1 MKKCVIFAGRAVSPA
16 LEKYWKD
23 ADFIIAADAGYER
36 ARAVGVT
43 PDLALGDYD
52 SSPVPHDARELI
64 CLPAEKDDTDT
75 FFAVKKALEKGCEQ
89 VVLLG
94 ALGGRMD
101 HTMANLQTLIF
112 LQEQGVRAWA
122 ADEAQEITVLGEGVH
137 SIPAR
142 KGWYLSFFSC
152 GESAKGVSLKGVK
165 YPLNNAEITYLW
177 PVGVSNEFEEPE
189 AQLSVLEGKLYCM
202 LCKME

>member
-75 FFAVKKALEKGCEQ
+75 VFCLSAIAMII
-89 VVLLG
+89 LG
-94 ALGGRMD
+94 VSSS
-101 HTMANLQTLIF
+101 Q
-112 LQEQGVRAWA
+112 
-122 ADEAQEITVLGEGVH
+122 GEGWER
-137 SIPAR
+137 I
-142 KGWYLSFFSC
+142 
-152 GESAKGVSLKGVK
+152 GESASLWEFDLFISRLPSGIS
-165 YPLNNAEITYLW
+165 YAQANARRL
-177 PVGVSNEFEEPE
+177 PGPDVG
-189 AQLSVLEGKLYCM
+189 K
-202 LCKME
+202 